1 MPTGLCAT
9 GLPRDQKIA
18 VRKNGAY
25 ITRTMS
31 SGGYN
36 NHVRLLQSPGY
47 VSIVTE
53 QIHDARIVSTDGRAP
68 IPGNI
73 RLWMGSSQGRW
84 ARDTL
89 VVETTHFNGKASY
102 QGSSENLHLIER
114 FTRVAVDTIE
124 YEYTIEDPATY
135 ANSWTASM
143 ALKPL
148 DREMYEFACHEG
160 NYGMFGILTGA
171 RSDEAASEQATS
183 R

>member
-1 MPTGLCAT
+1 
-9 GLPRDQKIA
+9 
-18 VRKNGAY
+18 
-25 ITRTMS
+25 
-31 SGGYN
+31 
-36 NHVRLLQSPGY
+36 
-47 VSIVTE
+47 
-53 QIHDARIVSTDGRAP
+53 
-68 IPGNI
+68 
-73 RLWMGSSQGRW
+73 
-84 ARDTL
+84 

>member
-73 RLWMGSSQGRW
+73 RLWM
-84 ARDTL
+84 
-89 VVETTHFNGKASY
+89 
-102 QGSSENLHLIER
+102 
-114 FTRVAVDTIE
+114 
-124 YEYTIEDPATY
+124 
-135 ANSWTASM
+135 
-143 ALKPL
+143 
-148 DREMYEFACHEG
+148 
-160 NYGMFGILTGA
+160 
-171 RSDEAASEQATS
+171 
-183 R
+183 